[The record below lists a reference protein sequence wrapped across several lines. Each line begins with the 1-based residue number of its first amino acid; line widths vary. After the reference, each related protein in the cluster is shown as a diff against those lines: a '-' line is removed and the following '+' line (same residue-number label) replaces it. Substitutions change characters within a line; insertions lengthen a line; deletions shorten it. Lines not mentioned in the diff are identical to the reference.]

1 MNIVDPNEI
10 VDLGPQIHLIGCT
23 LSFSLHFVLELYAN
37 FVAMYSIANCKVFY
51 LYFRVMK

>member
-37 FVAMYSIANCKVFY
+37 FAAMYSIANCKGFY